1 MTPKTP
7 DISVVIVSYNTA
19 GLLATCLDSVLA
31 SEGVSFEV
39 TVVDNA
45 SNDGSPDIVLTRFP
59 AVRLVANRTNR
70 GFGAAN
76 NQALP
81 GCAGK
86 HIVLLNPDTTVEPDS
101 FRKMAAF
108 MEGHPEVGLAGPMV
122 LNPDGTHQESVSF
135 RYPGHRHGAADLGRL
150 PGDIA
155 CVLGACQ
162 IVRASLLRDLGGFDE
177 DFFLYGEEQDL
188 CLRMRKRGFEI
199 GFIPDAVIM
208 HHGGQSEIET
218 LPAELVKKKLRAEH
232 LFYRKHY
239 RAETIRRI
247 RKAQR
252 LHALWRIL
260 SIRMLLPVTADKDLA
275 LRKLER
281 YRVVMEEAAG

>member
-1 MTPKTP
+1 MAGKAP

-19 GLLATCLDSVLA
+19 GLLASCLESVLA
-31 SEGVSFEV
+31 TEGVSYEI

-45 SNDGSPDIVLTRFP
+45 SKDGSPEVVRKRFP
-59 AVRLVANRTNR
+59 SIRLIVNKTNR

-81 GCAGK
+81 GCAGRY
-86 HIVLLNPDTTVEPDS
+86 IVLLNPDTTVEPDS
-101 FRKMAAF
+101 FRKMAEF
-108 MEGHPEVGLAGPMV
+108 MDGHPETGLAGPMV
-122 LNPDGTHQESVSF
+122 LNADGTRQDSVSL

-150 PGDIA
+150 PGEIA

-162 IVRASLLRDLGGFDE
+162 IARASLMRDLGGFDE
-177 DFFLYGEEQDL
+177 DFFLYGEDQDL
-188 CLRMRKRGFEI
+188 CLRVRKHGFEI
-199 GFIPDAVIM
+199 GFIRDAVIM
-208 HHGGQSEIET
+208 HHGGQSEIDT
-218 LPAELVKKKLRAEH
+218 LPAELVRKKMRAEY

-239 RAETIRRI
+239 RAESIRRI
-247 RKAQR
+247 RNAQR

-260 SIRMLLPVTADKDLA
+260 SIRMLLPVAADKTAA